1 MSSSGMPPPLR
12 ASIASRVHKI
22 TDSVVGSPDAT
33 PRVNGSPDSATC
45 GTGLVVGAEVVD
57 VPGCVSVYFSSFEQ
71 ATTTT
76 EALRAK
82 NIRREIGEVMV
93 RVLQILSR
101 ACDFQ
106 ESDSTDFMSS

>member
-1 MSSSGMPPPLR
+1 
-12 ASIASRVHKI
+12 
-22 TDSVVGSPDAT
+22 
-33 PRVNGSPDSATC
+33 VNGSPDSATC

-57 VPGCVSVYFSSFEQ
+57 ASGCVSADFSSFEQ

-82 NIRREIGEVMV
+82 NIRREIGEAMV
-93 RVLQILSR
+93 RVLQISSR

-106 ESDSTDFMSS
+106 ESEFTDFMSSSFDL

>member
-1 MSSSGMPPPLR
+1 
-12 ASIASRVHKI
+12 
-22 TDSVVGSPDAT
+22 
-33 PRVNGSPDSATC
+33 VNGSPDSATC

-57 VPGCVSVYFSSFEQ
+57 VPGSVSVDFSSFEQ

-82 NIRREIGEVMV
+82 NIRREIGEAMI

-101 ACDFQ
+101 ARDFQ
-106 ESDSTDFMSS
+106 ESDSTDFMSSSFDL